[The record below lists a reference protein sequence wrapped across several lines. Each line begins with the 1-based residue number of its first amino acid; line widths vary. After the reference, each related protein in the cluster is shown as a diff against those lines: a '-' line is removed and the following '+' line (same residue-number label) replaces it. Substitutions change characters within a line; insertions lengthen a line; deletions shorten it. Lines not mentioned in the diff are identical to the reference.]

1 MKTTDCLIVVTEEQM
16 KHLLSTSIL
25 QPVQYTWPGE
35 ETDIKYSGC
44 MIYGATGRID
54 FMTKAT
60 YDKCFPEEVKK

>member
-1 MKTTDCLIVVTEEQM
+1 MKTTDRLIVVTEEQM
-16 KHLLSTSIL
+16 KHLLSTSAF
-25 QPVQYTWPGE
+25 QPVQWTWPDE
-35 ETDIKYSGC
+35 EVGYGGC